1 VLSDPAGV
9 SNDHRLLRSPT
20 VAFQVFDPVGLRMY
34 HEALSLH
41 LRYGLDIALST
52 LNSCRYLHEPK
63 TRFPVG
69 RLIPLAGA
77 GIAPAESAGL
87 TLAHRK
93 LLHIEPELFRIG
105 QEALPV
111 ELRRAFEQEVVH
123 LPVLSLIPCVER
135 RLCGK
140 MGIIAINVGIVFDD
154 EADLAPVYFP
164 DLLDGRTGRHAVR
177 SLEIQEL
184 DNGYRCIS
192 GTD

>member
-1 VLSDPAGV
+1 MLSDPAGV

-87 TLAHRK
+87 ILAHRRFVK
-93 LLHIEPELFRIG
+93 GHDC
-105 QEALPV
+105 
-111 ELRRAFEQEVVH
+111 RRALQ
-123 LPVLSLIPCVER
+123 LSPLQGECQSAR
-135 RLCGK
+135 S
-140 MGIIAINVGIVFDD
+140 
-154 EADLAPVYFP
+154 DLK
-164 DLLDGRTGRHAVR
+164 
-177 SLEIQEL
+177 S
-184 DNGYRCIS
+184 
-192 GTD
+192 